1 MKTTFKRSLPTL
13 LLAIA
18 AIATGTALATLSGC
32 ASQAGVTT
40 LYDFGPLPGAA
51 GSGAPAAA
59 VNPASAPGLPA
70 LVVADVTGPAWLD
83 TQRMHYRLLYSDAQQ
98 SRPYANNRWNSTPLQ
113 LLSQRLKSRIAQS
126 GIKVL
131 SGSDAAASTTL
142 LRVEV
147 DDFSQNFDSQTRS
160 SGQLTLRASLLRGHR
175 LLDQRTFSR
184 NTAAASADALGGAK
198 ALAASS
204 DAVAADI
211 IAWLGTL
218 TLPKE

>member
-1 MKTTFKRSLPTL
+1 MTFKRSLPTL

-18 AIATGTALATLSGC
+18 AGAALATLSGC
-32 ASQAGVTT
+32 ASQAPVAT
-40 LYDFGPLPGAA
+40 LYDFGPLPGA
-51 GSGAPAAA
+51 PAAA
-59 VNPASAPGLPA
+59 AAAPVLPA

-131 SGSDAAASTTL
+131 SGSDAAAGTTL

-184 NTAAASADALGGAK
+184 NTPAASADALGGAK

-218 TLPKE
+218 ALPKE